1 VSASEHEQLVAVFVR
16 LGASPAQAGTMARQM
31 TKRCDQWVAERG
43 LDRVTAMGRLLQ
55 LVTLGSQGEPPPGF
69 EGVSRQ
75 EPPGPG
81 GAGSSASSAS
91 PP

>member
-1 VSASEHEQLVAVFVR
+1 MSASEHEQLVAVFVR

-69 EGVSRQ
+69 EGVSKP
-75 EPPGPG
+75 ESAKPG
-81 GAGSSASSAS
+81 GAGSSPRDGSV
-91 PP
+91 